1 MSASWPAAV
10 WQSPWLKGLD
20 AASRQALEAAG
31 QVRSLERGASVF
43 AAGDPADAF
52 FVVSEGLVEVRAVRR
67 GDAASSAIRRAVAG
81 EAVGEEAVIR
91 SGGSRTA
98 EATCVT
104 ASQVAEV
111 SVAVFRRVAA
121 RGQIVELAQRE
132 QRLRDAAMQDALRAS
147 SLARVL
153 GEEELRLLLSVI
165 EPRELSRGDVLF
177 AQGDPARRGFV
188 VADGMLAME
197 IEDDGKARVRAYLG
211 RGDLVADGALEQ
223 GGPHEVT
230 ARASGP
236 AWVLGIP
243 REALLR
249 AMRAHPGALAELRR
263 IGASAPVPQ
272 ATRHVMGDLWR
283 FAVAGSMLVIDDE
296 VCVRCGHCAWTCA
309 HTHADG
315 VSRLV
320 RRGEKVTVRDASDG
334 SSRALIV
341 PGGCQQCKHP
351 ACMISCPTGAI
362 GRDPRGGVFVREDL
376 CVGCG
381 QCERACPWGSV
392 HMAPR
397 THEAKTRL
405 PVVKSD
411 LVAVKCDACR
421 GEEDGPACIRA
432 CPVEAIAR
440 VEPLAAMADVRRAV
454 GGGAARTSLPRARPA
469 WPWVVGAAAL
479 AAGLSRVP
487 VTSWGAHMISGL
499 AAGAIL
505 AVLAGY
511 AVIKRVRLPRLVR
524 PRSTR
529 PHAIAHLAL
538 GTLLVGAVAA
548 HSGGRIPPGASGA
561 LLVAFLV
568 ASATG
573 ALAAL
578 AYALLPRAL
587 ARVEREAR
595 LPEDL
600 PIRARELR
608 ERTFGALTGR
618 SDGTKAL
625 YARLLAPYASAPFG
639 ALRLIASRRTLH
651 QEETHLRR
659 RVARVLG
666 HPASQLDGVED
677 LVRLVVERRAVG
689 AQRLLQTTLRAWV
702 PAHILSVAV
711 ALVLLV
717 VHVACVAG
725 AR

>member
-1 MSASWPAAV
+1 MRAWPAAV

-20 AASRQALEAAG
+20 AASRATLEAAG
-31 QVRSLERGASVF
+31 KVRSLERGATVF

-67 GDAASSAIRRAVAG
+67 GDASSSAIRRVVAG

-104 ASQVAEV
+104 PTQVAEV
-111 SVAVFRRVAA
+111 PVAVFRRVAA
-121 RGQIVELAQRE
+121 RAETTELAERE
-132 QRLRDAAMQDALRAS
+132 QRLREAAVHDALHAS

-153 GEEELRLLLSVI
+153 GEEELALLLAVI
-165 EPRELSRGDVLF
+165 DPRELSRGDVLF
-177 AQGDPARRGFV
+177 AQGDPAQRAFV

-197 IEDDGKARVRAYLG
+197 TEDEGKARVRAYLG
-211 RGDLVADGALEQ
+211 RGDLVADGALEK

-230 ARASGP
+230 ARACGP

-249 AMRAHPGALAELRR
+249 AVRAHPGVLAELRR

-309 HTHADG
+309 HSHADG

-334 SSRALIV
+334 TSRALIV

-351 ACMISCPTGAI
+351 ACMIGCPTGAI

-397 THEAKTRL
+397 TIGGAKTRL
-405 PVVKSD
+405 PVVESE

-421 GEEDGPACIRA
+421 GDADGPACIRA

-440 VEPLAAMADVRRAV
+440 VEPLAAMAEVRRAV
-454 GGGAARTSLPRARPA
+454 GGGVARASLPRARPA

-487 VTSWGAHMISGL
+487 VTSWSAHMVSGV

-505 AVLAGY
+505 VVLAGY
-511 AVIKRVRLPRLVR
+511 AVIKRVRLPRFAR
-524 PRSTR
+524 PGSTR
-529 PHAIAHLAL
+529 PHAIAHLAF

-548 HSGGRIPPGASGA
+548 HSGARIPPGASGA

-568 ASATG
+568 ASAAG

-578 AYALLPRAL
+578 AYALVPRAL
-587 ARVEREAR
+587 SRVEREAR

-600 PIRARELR
+600 PVRARELR

-618 SDGTKAL
+618 SDATKVL
-625 YARLLAPYASAPFG
+625 YARLLAPYASARLG
-639 ALRLIASRRTLH
+639 ALRLIASRRSIRE
-651 QEETHLRR
+651 EETHLRR

-666 HPASQLDGVED
+666 HPASHLDGVDD

-689 AQRLLQTTLRAWV
+689 AQRLLQAVLRAWV

-711 ALVLLV
+711 VLALLV

>member
-1 MSASWPAAV
+1 MSSWPAAV
-10 WQSPWLKGLD
+10 WRSPWLRGLD
-20 AASRQALEAAG
+20 VASRAALEAAG
-31 QVRSLERGASVF
+31 HVRRLDRGATVF

-67 GDAASSAIRRAVAG
+67 GDAASSAIRRVVAG
-81 EAVGEEAVIR
+81 ESVGEEAVIR
-91 SGGSRTA
+91 SGGTRTA
-98 EATCVT
+98 EATCIAPT
-104 ASQVAEV
+104 QMAEV
-111 SVAVFRRVAA
+111 PVAVFRRVAA
-121 RGQIVELAQRE
+121 RGGITALAERE
-132 QRLRDAAMQDALRAS
+132 RRLRETAVHDALHAS

-153 GEEELRLLLSVI
+153 GNEGLVSLLAVI

-177 AQGDPARRGFV
+177 AQGDPAQRAFV

-197 IEDDGKARVRAYLG
+197 IEDEQKARVRAYLG
-211 RGDLVADGALEQ
+211 RGDLAADGALER

-230 ARASGP
+230 ARACGP

-243 REALLR
+243 REPLLR
-249 AMRAHPGALAELRR
+249 AVRARPGALAEVRR
-263 IGASAPVPQ
+263 IGTSAPVPQ

-296 VCVRCGHCAWTCA
+296 ICVRCGHCAWTCA

-320 RRGEKVTVRDASDG
+320 RRGEKVTVRDATDG
-334 SSRALIV
+334 TSRALIV

-351 ACMISCPTGAI
+351 ACMIGCPTGAI

-397 THEAKTRL
+397 TPAAKTRL
-405 PVVKSD
+405 PVVMSE
-411 LVAVKCDACR
+411 LVAVKCDACH
-421 GEEDGPACIRA
+421 GEADGPACIRA

-440 VEPLAAMADVRRAV
+440 VEPRAAMADVRRAV
-454 GGGAARTSLPRARPA
+454 GGGAARASLPRARSA

-487 VTSWGAHMISGL
+487 VTSWGAHMVSGV

-511 AVIKRVRLPRLVR
+511 AVVKRVRLPRFAR
-524 PRSTR
+524 PKSTR
-529 PHAIAHLAL
+529 PLAIAHLAL

-548 HSGGRIPPGASGA
+548 HSGGRMPPGASGA
-561 LLVAFLV
+561 LLVAFLL

-578 AYALLPRAL
+578 AYAVVPRAL

-600 PIRARELR
+600 PIRARDLR

-618 SDGTKAL
+618 SDATKAL
-625 YARLLAPYASAPFG
+625 YARLLAPYASAPLG
-639 ALRLIASRRTLH
+639 PLQLIASRRSVH
-651 QEETHLRR
+651 DEEVHLRR
-659 RVARVLG
+659 RVAHVLS
-666 HPASQLDGVED
+666 HPASHLDGADD

-689 AQRLLQTTLRAWV
+689 AQRILQGILRAWV
-702 PAHILSVAV
+702 PAHILSVA
-711 ALVLLV
+711 LVLALLV